1 MIHMRADRSRREAP
15 LALAAG
21 LAVAVLGTW
30 PFGRQHPLEGSQR
43 VLLRMASD
51 SAPVGHYKFTAS
63 ERRQL
68 LFDIPSDDPRAALLS
83 TASEPKKREVAVAAT
98 IVSTP
103 VREGAERRYTAY
115 WLGFRRGG
123 SDGQGLSAVQWDS
136 IFQKTGRRAVLR
148 FTPLGQAVGVEV
160 GSEAVRPVGQALGD
174 ILSGLAL
181 GLPRDSV
188 APGDTWESRIA
199 LALRMPDGSRR
210 LTPIHVNYRLRELR
224 EEADGIIAHIE
235 FDGEPVDEEESDEA
249 ALRGRYFGESLFSPR
264 DGRYEQVMAVA
275 NLELDWNDPTGL
287 PPARLVVEWQAVMD
301 RS

>member
-1 MIHMRADRSRREAP
+1 MRAGARTT
-15 LALAAG
+15 LAAATIAAAIAAWLSPLG
-21 LAVAVLGTW
+21 AQDAVDAS
-30 PFGRQHPLEGSQR
+30 ER
-43 VLLRMASD
+43 VLLRMVSD
-51 SAPVGHYKFTAS
+51 SSPVGHYKFTAA

-83 TASEPKKREVAVAAT
+83 SASQPKQTEIAVAAT

-103 VREGAERRYTAY
+103 VPEAAERRYTAY

-123 SDGQGLSAVQWDS
+123 ADGQGLTAAQWDS

-148 FTPLGQAVGVEV
+148 FTPRGQAVGVEV

-181 GLPRDSV
+181 GLPADSV
-188 APGDTWESRIA
+188 APGDTWENRIA
-199 LALRMPDGSRR
+199 LAVRMPDGTRR
-210 LTPIHVNYRLRELR
+210 LARVHVKYRLRELR
-224 EEADGIIAHIE
+224 EGADGLVAHIE
-235 FDGEPVDEEESDEA
+235 FDGELVDDEEGFEEG
-249 ALRGRYFGESLFSPR
+249 ALRGSYFGESLFSPR
-264 DGRYEQVMAVA
+264 DGRYEQAMALA
-275 NLELDWNDPTGL
+275 NLELDWNDPAGL

>member
-1 MIHMRADRSRREAP
+1 MRARP
-15 LALAAG
+15 LPILAAG
-21 LAVAVLGTW
+21 AVLAAAIATR
-30 PFGRQHPLEGSQR
+30 PSLLIAQDAVDAPER

-51 SAPVGHYKFTAS
+51 SSPVGHYKFTAQES
-63 ERRQL
+63 RQL

-83 TASEPKKREVAVAAT
+83 TASQPKQTEIAVAAT
-98 IVSTP
+98 VVSTP
-103 VREGAERRYTAY
+103 VPDGAERRYTAY

-123 SDGQGLSAVQWDS
+123 TDGQGLTAVQWDS

-148 FTPLGQAVGVEV
+148 FTPRGQAVGVEV

-181 GLPRDSV
+181 GLPADSV
-188 APGDTWESRIA
+188 APGDTWENRIA
-199 LALRMPDGSRR
+199 LAVRMPDGTRR
-210 LTPIHVNYRLRELR
+210 HARVHVKYRLRELR
-224 EEADGIIAHIE
+224 EEADGVVAHIE
-235 FDGEPVDEEESDEA
+235 FDGQPVDEEGLAEG

-275 NLELDWNDPTGL
+275 NLELDWNDPSGL
-287 PPARLVVEWQAVMD
+287 PPARLVIEWQAVMD